1 MTPRIVIDL
10 DDARYRRLR
19 AVAGRRGQQPGDLAH
34 EIIEKL
40 LHADVPG
47 KINPVLRAIDP
58 RARHCAYCGRDLPS
72 NATRRRKYCGAKCRV
87 AWNRAAA
94 TPAQARERSAQ

>member
-1 MTPRIVIDL
+1 MTPPMVIDL
-10 DDARYRRLR
+10 DDAQYRRLR
-19 AVAGRRGQQPGDLAH
+19 AVAGRRGQQPDDLAR

-40 LHADVPG
+40 LQADVPG
-47 KINPVLRAIDP
+47 KINPVLQAIDR
-58 RARHCAYCGRDLPS
+58 RARKCAYCGRDLPR

-94 TPAQARERSAQ
+94 TPAQAQTRPLQ